1 MRCKPAVFIA
11 LCAIFSFILS
21 GCGSTASQSTST
33 TETPAP
39 GGSNSGSN
47 SGSTQPGAGSGSGSS
62 GGSTGGSGSTAGS
75 GSGSGTAGGGTGAG
89 SGSGGGTTQPGWSE
103 SKSSLVF
110 AGHVLTADF
119 NNDQRPDL
127 LMYGSGLGVLL
138 NSGSGNFSSAIASA
152 LPSGATTIVQVA
164 LADLNGDGFTDVA
177 ACTVGSNGTSGNA
190 AVYLNDHSG
199 KLVLGQVIAL
209 PAPCK
214 GIAAGDANRDG
225 KVDLAVTYYTGSF
238 TAPTNVIA
246 TWFGDGTGQFANPA
260 NQTVTLTFTQDASR
274 NPCSIVAATGADFDG
289 DGSLDLLIFGMCQ
302 QGSSATTGNI
312 YLGHGDGSGHY
323 ALTQINEAFTS
334 ASANAAGPYVRDING
349 DGKLDVVY
357 VQEQTGPHGSD
368 ATDIDYAINNGSG
381 LTLNKI
387 IGESGYAG
395 DGTWITAGSPLSGAG
410 TAVEGF
416 RTESASSAPAT
427 YGVKLFS
434 NVKNSP
440 TQTWIYGQST
450 TSSLPGVV
458 QGIASADFDGN
469 GMSDFAVAEEDSN
482 HVATLHVYLNH

>member
-33 TETPAP
+33 TETPTP
-39 GGSNSGSN
+39 GGSNSGST

-119 NNDQRPDL
+119 NNDHRPDL
-127 LMYGSGLGVLL
+127 LLYGSGLGVLL
-138 NSGSGNFSSAIASA
+138 NSGSGNFSSAITSA

-209 PAPCK
+209 PAACK
-214 GIAAGDANRDG
+214 GIAAGDANHDG
-225 KVDLAVTYYTGSF
+225 KADLSVAYYTGSF
-238 TAPTNVIA
+238 SAPSNSVA
-246 TWFGDGTGQFANPA
+246 TWFGDGAGQFANPVT
-260 NQTVTLTFTQDASR
+260 QTVALTATQDATK
-274 NPCSIVAATGADFDG
+274 NPCSLAAAAGADFDG
-289 DGSLDLLIFGMCQ
+289 NGTLDLLLFGTCQ
-302 QGSSATTGNI
+302 SDVINPGDI
-312 YLGHGDGSGHY
+312 YLAKGDGTGHY
-323 ALTQINEAFTS
+323 ALTELGESFTS
-334 ASANAAGPYVRDING
+334 VSGSPYLQDVNG

-357 VQEQTGPHGSD
+357 TQEQYGPHGSD
-368 ATDIDYAINNGSG
+368 GSDINYAINSG
-381 LTLNKI
+381 AGFTLTKATS
-387 IGESGYAG
+387 ESAYAG
-395 DGTWITAGSPLSGAG
+395 DGTWISSGAPLNGTG
-410 TAVEGF
+410 TALEGF
-416 RTESASSAPAT
+416 HTESATSNPST
-427 YGVKLFS
+427 YGVKLF
-434 NVKNSP
+434 NDVKSSP

-450 TSSLPGVV
+450 TSIPPGVV

-469 GMSDFAVAEEDSN
+469 GRQDFAVAEEDSN
-482 HVATLHVYLNH
+482 HVATLHVYLNY